1 MKYTLYVN
9 GVAHARLTSIESL
22 KRLGLQ
28 IKKAYK
34 NAIVSIEDKLGNNI
48 HYFF

>member
-9 GVAHARLTSIESL
+9 GSAYARLKSIESL
-22 KRLGLQ
+22 KNIGLQ
-28 IKKAYK
+28 IKKVYRD
-34 NAIVSIEDKLGNNI
+34 AIVSIEDKLGNNI